1 MLSTVRTDC
10 PCKKEGKPFLIW
22 HKIALFVAIFLI
34 VAILSVCIVNLVVK
48 GSTSGKIYDSPDD
61 ITLNKKV
68 DCVII
73 LGAGLQSN
81 GQPSHMLEDRIK
93 VGVEVFNT
101 IDADYILMSGDCS
114 GEHYDEVGAMKKYAV
129 NIGVDESVILL
140 DGEGFST
147 YESISRLKEIYG
159 FDNVV
164 IITQKYHLYRAL
176 YIAEQYDIDAVGVS
190 ADLRTY
196 RGQTYRNLREMVA
209 RVKDFILTK

>member
-1 MLSTVRTDC
+1 MLSTVRIDC
-10 PCKKEGKPFLIW
+10 PCKKEGKPLSLW
-22 HKIALFVAIFLI
+22 HKIVLFVAIFVI
-34 VAILSVCIVNLVVK
+34 ASILSVCIVNLVVK

-93 VGVEVFNT
+93 VGVEVFNS
-101 IDADYILMSGDCS
+101 IDADCILMSGDRS
-114 GEHYDEVGAMKKYAV
+114 GEHYDEVGAMKRYAV
-129 NIGVDESVILL
+129 QMGVDEGLILL

-147 YESISRLKEIYG
+147 FESISRLKEIYG

-176 YIAEQYDIDAVGVS
+176 YIAEQYDVEAVGVS

-209 RVKDFILTK
+209 RVKDFIITK

>member
-1 MLSTVRTDC
+1 MLSTVRIDC
-10 PCKKEGKPFLIW
+10 PCPKERKPLLLW
-22 HKIALFVAIFLI
+22 HKIALFVTLLVI
-34 VAILSVCIVNLVVK
+34 VAILAVCIVNLVVK
-48 GSTSGKIYDSPDD
+48 GSTAGQIYDSPDEL
-61 ITLNKKV
+61 TLDGKV

-93 VGVEVFNT
+93 VGVEVFNK
-101 IDADYILMSGDCS
+101 IDADYILMSGDRS

-129 NIGVDESVILL
+129 NIGVDESEILL

-159 FDNVV
+159 FDRVV
-164 IITQKYHLYRAL
+164 IITQKYHLFRAL
-176 YIAEQYDIDAVGVS
+176 YIADQYDVEAVGVS

-196 RGQTYRNLREMVA
+196 RGQIYRDLREMVA
-209 RVKDFILTK
+209 RVKDFIITK

>member
-1 MLSTVRTDC
+1 MLSTINSDC
-10 PCKKEGKPFLIW
+10 PCRKEGKPRSLW
-22 HKIALFVAIFLI
+22 HKIVLFVAVVII
-34 VAILSVCIVNLVVK
+34 VSILSVCIVNLVVK
-48 GSTSGKIYDSPDD
+48 GSTAGEIYASPDD
-61 ITLNKKV
+61 ITLNGHV

-93 VGVEVFNT
+93 VGVEVFNS
-101 IDADYILMSGDCS
+101 IDADYILMSGDRS
-114 GEHYDEVGAMKKYAV
+114 GEYYDEVGAMKKYAI
-129 NIGVDESVILL
+129 NIGVDENVILL
-140 DGEGFST
+140 DGQGFST

-164 IITQKYHLYRAL
+164 IITQKYHLYRAI

>member
-1 MLSTVRTDC
+1 MSMRFSCD
-10 PCKKEGKPFLIW
+10 KKSRIFT
-22 HKIALFVAIFLI
+22 KILFFIAVVVALAVLA
-34 VAILSVCIVNLVVK
+34 ACIVNLIVK
-48 GSTSGKIYDSPDD
+48 RSVHDKIVDTDSQLLLDQR
-61 ITLNKKV
+61 V
-68 DCVII
+68 DCVVI

-93 VGVEVFNT
+93 TGVEVFNL
-101 IDADYILMSGDCS
+101 IDADYILMSGDRS

-129 NIGVDESVILL
+129 NIGVDERVILL

-164 IITQKYHLYRAL
+164 VITQKYHLYRAL

-196 RGQTYRNLREMVA
+196 RGQTYRDLREMLA
-209 RVKDFILTK
+209 RVKDFIKTK

>member
-1 MLSTVRTDC
+1 M
-10 PCKKEGKPFLIW
+10 IW
-22 HKIALFVAIFLI
+22 HKIALFVAIVI
-34 VAILSVCIVNLVVK
+34 VASILSVCIVNLVVK
-48 GSTSGKIYDSPDD
+48 GSTAGKIYDSPDD
-61 ITLNKKV
+61 LTLDGKV

-93 VGVEVFNT
+93 VGVKVFNS
-101 IDADYILMSGDCS
+101 IDADYILMSGDRS
-114 GEHYDEVGAMKKYAV
+114 GEHYDEVGAMKKYAL
-129 NIGVDESVILL
+129 NIGVDEGVVLL

-159 FDNVV
+159 FDKVV

-176 YIAEQYDIDAVGVS
+176 YIADQYDIDAIGVS

-209 RVKDFILTK
+209 RVKDFILAK